1 MHGLTLQVRANRATS
16 LAEQPASPS
25 LTPAVCGEEGRF
37 DTALR
42 AVTHTAGHNSVAT
55 FDGSRESV
63 LAPEETR
70 NPNIHFVDS
79 RDFRR
84 GRMSTLECRENND
97 VLWLASVIMAEIA
110 KAIRHLEKVTREP
123 PTLHQRFC

>member
-1 MHGLTLQVRANRATS
+1 MNPTIDDTTHYRQILKQPRTITSMHGLTFQVRRTVLPRWLNN
-16 LAEQPASPS
+16 QPS

-63 LAPEETR
+63 LAP
-70 NPNIHFVDS
+70 
-79 RDFRR
+79 R
-84 GRMSTLECRENND
+84 GNAQPEYPLRGFPRL
-97 VLWLASVIMAEIA
+97 
-110 KAIRHLEKVTREP
+110 
-123 PTLHQRFC
+123 